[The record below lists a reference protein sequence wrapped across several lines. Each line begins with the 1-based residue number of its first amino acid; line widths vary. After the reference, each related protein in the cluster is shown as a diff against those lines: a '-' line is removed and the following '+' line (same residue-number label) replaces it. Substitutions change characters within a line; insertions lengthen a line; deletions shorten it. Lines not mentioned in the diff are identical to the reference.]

1 MPRLSPPGSIGYTLH
16 AMESREVE
24 SPAPP
29 ESGLSRRAA
38 AHTLTATFLGWT
50 LDAFDFF
57 VLVFALPAIA
67 AEFHKSIA
75 DIAFT
80 ITATLAMRPL
90 GAVLFGWLADRYGRR
105 RPLMANII
113 FYSVIEVLSGLAPS
127 YRTFLLLR
135 ALYGIG
141 MGGEWG
147 VGAALAME
155 AVGPGSRGFF
165 SGLLQEGYAV
175 GYLLAAAAF
184 FFVFPRF
191 GWRPL
196 FFIGGL
202 PALLTIYIRSK
213 VPESQAWER
222 TRPTTRDVVRAIRS
236 NLAPLGYLVVLMTV
250 MNFVSHGT
258 QDLYP
263 TFLQKQ
269 RGLDTR
275 TVAMIAVIFNV
286 GALLGGLAFGY
297 FSDRWGRRS
306 AMASALALAAALI
319 PFWIYSR
326 SLGLLTAGAF
336 LMQFMVQGAWGIV
349 PAHLAELSP
358 PQVRGLFSGLA
369 YQSGVFFASFAAF
382 GQAVLAESFGYA
394 SAMAGTAAVVTV
406 TAVVVVLLGSE
417 RTAAELSATDHLH

>member
-1 MPRLSPPGSIGYTLH
+1 
-16 AMESREVE
+16 MESPELE
-24 SPAPP
+24 SAVPP
-29 ESGLSRRAA
+29 ESRLSRRAA
-38 AHTLTATFLGWT
+38 AHTLAAAFLGWT

-67 AEFHKSIA
+67 AEFHRSVA

-105 RPLMANII
+105 RPLMASII

-127 YRTFLLLR
+127 YRTFLILR

-155 AVGPGSRGFF
+155 AVGPRSRGFF

-175 GYLLAAAAF
+175 GYLLAAGAF

-191 GWRPL
+191 GWRAL
-196 FFIGGL
+196 FFLGGL

-222 TRPTTRDVVRAIRS
+222 TRPTTHDVVRAIRS
-236 NLAPLGYLVVLMTV
+236 NLAALGYLVVLMTV

-269 RGLDTR
+269 RGLDAR
-275 TVAMIAVIFNV
+275 TVATIAIIYNV
-286 GALLGGLAFGY
+286 GALLGGLGFGY

-306 AMASALALAAALI
+306 VMASAIALAAALI
-319 PFWIYSR
+319 PFWIYPR

-369 YQSGVFFASFAAF
+369 YQSGVFFASLTAFA
-382 GQAVLAESFGYA
+382 QAVLAERFGYA
-394 SAMAGTAAVVTV
+394 SAMAGTAAVVMV
-406 TAVVVVLLGSE
+406 TAIAVILLGGE
-417 RTAAELSATDHLH
+417 RPGAELSATEHLH

>member
-1 MPRLSPPGSIGYTLH
+1 MPRLSRPGFIGYTLH

-24 SPAPP
+24 PP
-29 ESGLSRRAA
+29 VPLESRLSRSAA

-127 YRTFLLLR
+127 YRTFLMLR

-269 RGLDTR
+269 RGLETR

-306 AMASALALAAALI
+306 AMAGALALAAALI
-319 PFWIYSR
+319 PFWIYPR

-406 TAVVVVLLGSE
+406 TAMVVVLLGSE
-417 RTAAELSATDHLH
+417 RTAAELSAPEHLH